1 MIGAMSIGGPALLA
15 ATVHAFL
22 VGAVAFPFG
31 LPEEV
36 QKGASPG
43 WALAACISGWIGVF
57 GILLALA
64 CAAYCQF
71 IRREIGDAD
80 FPS

>member
-15 ATVHAFL
+15 ATVHSFL

-31 LPEEV
+31 LPEEA
-36 QKGASPG
+36 QKVASPG
-43 WALAACISGWIGVF
+43 WAFAACISGWIGVL

-64 CAAYCQF
+64 CAAYCQYVKK
-71 IRREIGDAD
+71 ELDDAD

>member
-1 MIGAMSIGGPALLA
+1 MIGAMIIGRPALLA
-15 ATVHAFL
+15 ATVHSFL

-36 QKGASPG
+36 QKVASPE
-43 WALAACISGWIGVF
+43 WALAACILGWIGVL
-57 GILLALA
+57 GILIALA
-64 CAAYCQF
+64 CAAYCHY
-71 IRREIGDAD
+71 ITRELSDAD